1 MERTHSDLVLVLCL
15 TLSTCLFFDDLLH
28 QKPLKWACFLPVLN
42 GLEEQEEEEQ
52 LLPVLPVFLL
62 R

>member
-1 MERTHSDLVLVLCL
+1 ML
-15 TLSTCLFFDDLLH
+15 TLH
-28 QKPLKWACFLPVLN
+28 VVPVLN
-42 GLEEQEEEEQ
+42 GLEEQDDEEQ